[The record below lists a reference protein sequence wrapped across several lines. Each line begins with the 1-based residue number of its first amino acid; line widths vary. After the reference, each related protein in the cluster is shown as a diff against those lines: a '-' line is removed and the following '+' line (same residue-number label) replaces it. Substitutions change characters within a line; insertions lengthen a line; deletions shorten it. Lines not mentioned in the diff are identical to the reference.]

1 MNLDQMEFRCPDA
14 EVIGNVVVKD
24 YRLVFRGNSRGNGV
38 ASILPEQGEQVS
50 GVLWSIT
57 EKCEKSLD
65 YYEGYPYLYGKQD
78 ILVQCED
85 GQELYAAVY
94 IMNEPYQSQPALPG
108 KLYLEGILEGCRQN
122 GLSENEIQSCPYDQK
137 RNEEAREEKRVSW
150 SGSGTIR
157 IKEKE

>member
-94 IMNEPYQSQPALPG
+94 IMNELPEPTGTSGQIISGRDSGRMQAEWIIG
-108 KLYLEGILEGCRQN
+108 K
-122 GLSENEIQSCPYDQK
+122 
-137 RNEEAREEKRVSW
+137 
-150 SGSGTIR
+150 
-157 IKEKE
+157 

>member
-14 EVIGNVVVKD
+14 EVIGNVMVKD
-24 YRLVFRGNSRGNGV
+24 YRLAFRGNSRGNGV

-122 GLSENEIQSCPYDQK
+122 GLSENEIQK
-137 RNEEAREEKRVSW
+137 AVHATR
-150 SGSGTIR
+150 
-157 IKEKE
+157 KEMKKQAQAV

>member
-1 MNLDQMEFRCPDA
+1 MNLDQMEFRCPNA

-24 YRLVFRGNSRGNGV
+24 HRLAFRGNSRGNGV

-78 ILVQCED
+78 ILV
-85 GQELYAAVY
+85 
-94 IMNEPYQSQPALPG
+94 
-108 KLYLEGILEGCRQN
+108 
-122 GLSENEIQSCPYDQK
+122 
-137 RNEEAREEKRVSW
+137 
-150 SGSGTIR
+150 
-157 IKEKE
+157 

>member
-85 GQELYAAVY
+85 GQELYAATRASRHFRANY
-94 IMNEPYQSQPALPG
+94 IWKGFWKDAGRMDYRKMRSK
-108 KLYLEGILEGCRQN
+108 KLSIR
-122 GLSENEIQSCPYDQK
+122 P
-137 RNEEAREEKRVSW
+137 EK
-150 SGSGTIR
+150 
-157 IKEKE
+157 K

>member
-14 EVIGNVVVKD
+14 EVIGNVMVKD
-24 YRLVFRGNSRGNGV
+24 YRLAFRGNSRGNGV

-94 IMNEPYQSQPALPG
+94 IMNELQTTNHGTSGQIISGRDSGRMQAEWIIG
-108 KLYLEGILEGCRQN
+108 K
-122 GLSENEIQSCPYDQK
+122 
-137 RNEEAREEKRVSW
+137 
-150 SGSGTIR
+150 
-157 IKEKE
+157 

>member
-94 IMNEPYQSQPALPG
+94 IMNEPYQFQTRA
-108 KLYLEGILEGCRQN
+108 E
-122 GLSENEIQSCPYDQK
+122 DQD
-137 RNEEAREEKRVSW
+137 RFQETGFFFLQLRGSLHPVRFFQAVPSRCQTRRHREV
-150 SGSGTIR
+150 
-157 IKEKE
+157 

>member
-94 IMNEPYQSQPALPG
+94 IMNEPYQSQPSLPG
-108 KLYLEGILEGCRQN
+108 KL
-122 GLSENEIQSCPYDQK
+122 
-137 RNEEAREEKRVSW
+137 
-150 SGSGTIR
+150 
-157 IKEKE
+157 

>member
-24 YRLVFRGNSRGNGV
+24 YRLAFRGNSRGNGV

-85 GQELYAAVY
+85 GQELYAAFRLIVV
-94 IMNEPYQSQPALPG
+94 IA
-108 KLYLEGILEGCRQN
+108 
-122 GLSENEIQSCPYDQK
+122 CPPFCF
-137 RNEEAREEKRVSW
+137 
-150 SGSGTIR
+150 G
-157 IKEKE
+157 

>member
-14 EVIGNVVVKD
+14 EVIGNVMVKD
-24 YRLVFRGNSRGNGV
+24 YRLAFRGNSRGNGV

-78 ILVQCED
+78 ILVQC
-85 GQELYAAVY
+85 VF
-94 IMNEPYQSQPALPG
+94 SQALWDA
-108 KLYLEGILEGCRQN
+108 E
-122 GLSENEIQSCPYDQK
+122 K
-137 RNEEAREEKRVSW
+137 RNRKQMQNTRFTRSTRAERRW
-150 SGSGTIR
+150 SRRATM
-157 IKEKE
+157 E

>member
-65 YYEGYPYLYGKQD
+65 MENRIFLCSVKMGRNFMQLY
-78 ILVQCED
+78 IL
-85 GQELYAAVY
+85 
-94 IMNEPYQSQPALPG
+94 
-108 KLYLEGILEGCRQN
+108 
-122 GLSENEIQSCPYDQK
+122 
-137 RNEEAREEKRVSW
+137 
-150 SGSGTIR
+150 
-157 IKEKE
+157 

>member
-14 EVIGNVVVKD
+14 EVIGNVMVKD
-24 YRLVFRGNSRGNGV
+24 YRLAFRGNSRGNGV

-122 GLSENEIQSCPYDQK
+122 GLSENEIQKAVHATSKEMKKQEK
-137 RNEEAREEKRVSW
+137 KKESHGREVGR
-150 SGSGTIR
+150 
-157 IKEKE
+157 

>member
-1 MNLDQMEFRCPDA
+1 MCIRDR
-14 EVIGNVVVKD
+14 
-24 YRLVFRGNSRGNGV
+24 

-94 IMNEPYQSQPALPG
+94 IMNEPYQSQPSLPG
-108 KLYLEGILEGCRQN
+108 KLYPVSYTHLDVYKRQ
-122 GLSENEIQSCPYDQK
+122 G
-137 RNEEAREEKRVSW
+137 
-150 SGSGTIR
+150 
-157 IKEKE
+157 

>member
-57 EKCEKSLD
+57 EKCEKAWITMKDIHIYMENRIFLCSVKM
-65 YYEGYPYLYGKQD
+65 GRNFMQLY
-78 ILVQCED
+78 IL
-85 GQELYAAVY
+85 
-94 IMNEPYQSQPALPG
+94 
-108 KLYLEGILEGCRQN
+108 
-122 GLSENEIQSCPYDQK
+122 
-137 RNEEAREEKRVSW
+137 
-150 SGSGTIR
+150 
-157 IKEKE
+157 

>member
-1 MNLDQMEFRCPDA
+1 MPGCRSNRKCSGE
-14 EVIGNVVVKD
+14 
-24 YRLVFRGNSRGNGV
+24 RLPLGIPGEYRGNGV

-108 KLYLEGILEGCRQN
+108 KLYLDGILEGCRQN
-122 GLSENEIQSCPYDQK
+122 GLSENEIQKAVHTTRKEMKKQEKKKESHG
-137 RNEEAREEKRVSW
+137 REVGR
-150 SGSGTIR
+150 
-157 IKEKE
+157 

>member
-24 YRLVFRGNSRGNGV
+24 YRLAFRGNSRGNGV

-122 GLSENEIQSCPYDQK
+122 GLSENEIQKAVHTTRKEMKKQDKKKESHG
-137 RNEEAREEKRVSW
+137 REVGR
-150 SGSGTIR
+150 
-157 IKEKE
+157 

>member
-1 MNLDQMEFRCPDA
+1 MNLDQMEFRCPNA

-24 YRLVFRGNSRGNGV
+24 HRLAFRGNSRGNGV
-38 ASILPEQGEQVS
+38 ASILPEQGGTGIGCVMEYYR
-50 GVLWSIT
+50 
-57 EKCEKSLD
+57 KNAKKSLD

-122 GLSENEIQSCPYDQK
+122 GLSENEIQKAVHTTRKEMKKQEKKKESHG
-137 RNEEAREEKRVSW
+137 REVGR
-150 SGSGTIR
+150 
-157 IKEKE
+157 